1 MANVTLRYTK
11 EICDRMVYDYQNG
24 VGADQIALDLEVPV
38 RSVIAKLSSL
48 GVYQRRGYLNKRGEV
63 PVRKSQYIDQLAQ
76 LLDCPADQLESL
88 EKVNK
93 TVLIMLIRKL
103 DPKSP

>member
-1 MANVTLRYTK
+1 MRYTK
-11 EICDRMVYDYQNG
+11 EICDRMVQDYQSG
-24 VGADQIALDLEVPV
+24 VGAEQIALQLEVPV

-63 PVRKSQYIDQLAQ
+63 PVRKSAYIDQLAQ
-76 LLDCPADQLESL
+76 LLQCAPEQLESL

-93 TVLIMLIRKL
+93 TVLVMLLRKL
-103 DPKSP
+103 DPKSA